1 VLSEAEVRE
10 RAEYCCCVLLQLG
23 WLHDNELVEPARYL
37 DYLGNSSLQLASDE
51 FVVTTIEEALLL
63 DLPDGGLRTLLA
75 LYEGFVHALC
85 EVLESD
91 TAQLRNGI
99 SREFLRKL
107 ASEVGVEIRIEQYDS
122 PLEGG

>member
-1 VLSEAEVRE
+1 MLTEEEVRE

-37 DYLGNSSLQLASDE
+37 DYLRNSSLQLASDE
-51 FVVTTIEEALLL
+51 FIATTIEEALLL
-63 DLPDGGLRTLLA
+63 KQPDGGLRTLLA

-91 TAQLRNGI
+91 MEIVRNEI
-99 SREFLRKL
+99 PQDFLRKL
-107 ASEVGVEIRIEQYDS
+107 ASEVGVEIKS
-122 PLEGG
+122 